1 MSEEPKDSPK
11 EEVKEEVQKE
21 LPKLIPVINVD
32 LRSKI
37 KENVPFLEGA
47 WVEFYDDLTVADQK
61 LLQDS
66 DFSKLKKRL
75 DESYDDFDVREK
87 ESLSKQSDT
96 GRQLTLNLV
105 SSWNFADEKGN
116 VVEVNLEIF
125 KVLPL
130 KLQRWILKTT
140 TDIIKGLK
148 VEDFDEVK
156 KN

>member
-11 EEVKEEVQKE
+11 EEVQKG
-21 LPKLIPVINVD
+21 LPILVPVLNID
-32 LRSKI
+32 LRKKI
-37 KENVPFLEGA
+37 KKNVPFLDKA

-61 LLQDS
+61 SLQDS
-66 DFSKLKKRL
+66 NFSKLKKKV
-75 DESYDDFDVREK
+75 DESDDDFDVREK
-87 ESLSKQSDT
+87 EATLKQSDT
-96 GRQLTLNLV
+96 GQQLTLNLV

-116 VVEVNLEIF
+116 VAEINLEIF